1 MNSLLSPAIA
11 LMNRLTYGMKF
22 CLISVLFF
30 VPLGIVSS
38 MLVQQAYERVEVTSH
53 ALDSLAL
60 VRATS
65 DALRSAELVRDLDAV
80 NTRLGQGGKAD
91 SIEERLTQTR
101 ARLIEQLNS
110 LPLEADDPAARIL
123 AESARINAERKAE
136 QQRGVCDVTALASS
150 CFPVV
155 RSRFRV
161 SSSLLAIRLSA
172 CPHALLLVT
181 AMEETHARA
190 AAASAAAK
198 PP

>member
-80 NTRLGQGGKAD
+80 NTRLGQGGQAD

-110 LPLEADDPAARIL
+110 LPLEADDPAAADLIAMRDKLVQSYNEIA
-123 AESARINAERKAE
+123 AESIIS
-136 QQRGVCDVTALASS
+136 RGPMSVCA
-150 CFPVV
+150 
-155 RSRFRV
+155 
-161 SSSLLAIRLSA
+161 
-172 CPHALLLVT
+172 
-181 AMEETHARA
+181 
-190 AAASAAAK
+190 
-198 PP
+198 